1 MFAEESTPQEWLK
14 RAQDFMKH
22 NLYEVAAKCYLQ
34 GKEPYME
41 RVAMSHQRALK
52 ASRIKDNPPK
62 MREEFLLAA
71 KQYLEVELPGQAA
84 KCLQNARERE
94 LLAHLYEKMGQVFLI
109 YLFKHV

>member
-1 MFAEESTPQEWLK
+1 
-14 RAQDFMKH
+14 
-22 NLYEVAAKCYLQ
+22 
-34 GKEPYME
+34 
-41 RVAMSHQRALK
+41 
-52 ASRIKDNPPK
+52 

-71 KQYLEVELPGQAA
+71 QQYLEVELPGQAA

>member
-1 MFAEESTPQEWLK
+1 MFAESTPQEWLK
-14 RAQDFMKH
+14 KAKDFMKLD
-22 NLYEVAAKCYLQ
+22 LYELAAKCYRQ

-52 ASRIKDNPPK
+52 ASRIKDNPHN